1 MDILKIFKLDNK
13 DIEINIIGT
22 INEPLFQAKQIGELI
37 GIKNIRQ
44 NLMSFDNTQKKIVQ
58 TMTNGGLQDVMYL
71 TEIGLYKIL
80 GRSNKPIAN
89 TFQVWMINVIKEI
102 RLNGKYELNNK
113 NEVDIKMIKHNYELI
128 NHNNLLKSFLNKNV
142 VYICKLKYIDNKTLI
157 KIGHTN
163 DIKTRVG
170 RIYESF
176 ENINVILLD
185 VIECYNKV
193 KFERFLHND
202 SYVKQFYYEMTN
214 HNGEKS
220 KETFLVNDIELDE
233 ILKIANNNQHK
244 FQDNI
249 QELINYE
256 KEKINYEKE
265 KNINYLIELEAKKN
279 ELEVKK
285 NEVEA
290 KKFEFESK
298 KIELEIKK
306 LNSKSEYNNNDNEDD
321 NNDISSINSD
331 NDDIDYS
338 SAYFTMRKLKKKG
351 TTPAVY
357 KYDPSDLSKPI
368 EEFDTPIELQ
378 RLYPDI
384 SQSPLRLAYKN
395 NTIYKKFRW
404 YFVKPNETL
413 PETIPPTQEIERA
426 STEVKYLAMI
436 DIDKSKILRVFS
448 SQKEAVEARHLK
460 SRSFTRAINQ
470 YSISSGHYWKFFEDC
485 PEEMKQEYL
494 SHSKLPEKFVPS
506 SGKQVQQ
513 IDPLTK
519 KLIKTYNS
527 KSEVTKL
534 FQMSYATLNKFAG
547 TDQIHNGYIWNF
559 V

>member
-1 MDILKIFKLDNK
+1 MDILKFFNLNNK
-13 DIEINIIGT
+13 NVEINISGT
-22 INEPLFQAKQIGELI
+22 IEDPLFKANQIAELLDIVNIKQNMKDFNDE
-37 GIKNIRQ
+37 
-44 NLMSFDNTQKKIVQ
+44 QKKYIPTV
-58 TMTNGGLQDVMYL
+58 TNGGIQNVLYL
-71 TEIGLYKIL
+71 TELGLYKLL
-80 GRSNKPIAN
+80 GRSKKPIAN

-102 RLNGKYELNNK
+102 RLNGRYELNNK
-113 NEVDIKMIKHNYELI
+113 NEVDVKMIKHNYELI
-128 NHNNLLKSFLNKNV
+128 NHNNLLKSFLGKNI
-142 VYICKLKYIDNKTLI
+142 VYICRLKYIDDKILI

-163 DIKTRVG
+163 DIKTRITRV
-170 RIYESF
+170 YDEF
-176 ENINVILLD
+176 EKFNAILYD
-185 VIECYNKV
+185 VLECYNNSKL
-193 KFERFLHND
+193 ENFLHKDN
-202 SYVKQFYYEMTN
+202 YIKQFYYKMVKMD
-214 HNGEKS
+214 GGKS
-220 KETFLVNDIELDE
+220 KESYLVNEIELNE
-233 ILKIANNNQHK
+233 ILKIANKNHSK

-249 QELINYE
+249 QDLID
-256 KEKINYEKE
+256 YEKE
-265 KNINYLIELEAKKN
+265 KNINEELKNKNYLIEL
-279 ELEVKK
+279 
-285 NEVEA
+285 
-290 KKFEFESK
+290 ESK

-306 LNSKSEYNNNDNEDD
+306 LDVEIKINSKSENNNNNNDD
-321 NNDISSINSD
+321 NNDTEDDISSINSD

-338 SAYFTMRKLKKKG
+338 STYFTMRKLKKKG

-384 SQSPLRLAYKN
+384 SPSPLRLAYKN

-413 PETIPPTQEIERA
+413 PETIPPTQEVARA

-436 DIDKSKILRVFS
+436 DIDKSKILKVFS

-519 KLIKTYNS
+519 KIIKIYNS

-547 TDQIHNGYIWNF
+547 TEQIHNGYIWNII
-559 V
+559 